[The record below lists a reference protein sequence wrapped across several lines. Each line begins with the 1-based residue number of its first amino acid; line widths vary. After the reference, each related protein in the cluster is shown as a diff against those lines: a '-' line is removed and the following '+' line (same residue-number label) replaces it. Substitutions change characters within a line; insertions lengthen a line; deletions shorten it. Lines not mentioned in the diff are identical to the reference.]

1 MSGISQVVFVHEGK
15 AAYPEVSALRSWLA
29 PFTATAESKFADLS
43 AISGIDRSVC
53 WCMMGFYR
61 NRPPARLL
69 IHDYRSL
76 SVGRLGAVKDGLKG
90 AMNARPDLRIFQN
103 EAIRAR
109 LGFRDG
115 VASAIVPMGVPAA
128 FLDRVPAER
137 RGADFIYIGSLLKER
152 RCERMLESFVRRYGR
167 SKTFHLYGAPVDELA
182 ARFADHP
189 NIRFFAPVPQA
200 ELKPILA
207 ASGAA
212 VCYFPAHRPHVL
224 QTPTKLLEYAALGM
238 RIIANEHPQSRK
250 TAEAYGMT
258 VLWGDTHDMFARA
271 PDDISWGDNAAVD
284 PQPLAWPNVIAR
296 SGIEMALIEALNRRD

>member
-1 MSGISQVVFVHEGK
+1 VVFVHEGK
-15 AAYPEVSALRSWLA
+15 AAYPEVSALRSWLD
-29 PFTATAESKFADLS
+29 PFTITAEAKFDDLPD
-43 AISGIDRSVC
+43 ISGIDRSVC

-61 NRPPARLL
+61 RRPPGRLV

-76 SVGRLGAVKDGLKG
+76 SVGRLGAIKDGLKG

-103 EAIRAR
+103 EAIRGR
-109 LGFRDG
+109 MNFRDKI
-115 VASAIVPMGVPAA
+115 ASAIVPMGVPAI

-152 RCERMLESFVRRYGR
+152 RCELMLESFVRRYGR
-167 SKTFHLYGAPVDELA
+167 SKTFHLYGAPIDELA
-182 ARFADHP
+182 VRFSGYP
-189 NIRFFAPVPQA
+189 NIRFFKPIPQS

-212 VCYFPAHRPHVL
+212 VCYFPSHRPHLL

-250 TAEAYGMT
+250 TAQTHGMNIW
-258 VLWGDTHDMFARA
+258 WGDSHDMFATA
-271 PDDISWGDNAAVD
+271 PEEISWSDNVAVD
-284 PQPLAWPNVIAR
+284 PQPLAWPNVIAS
-296 SGIEMALIEALNRRD
+296 SGIEAVLVKALGGHD